1 MMDTQAAAPHPLRTR
16 CAAVAAQLSQ
26 NAPCVRKTNA
36 MTHGGQTMSM
46 ESMHTDMDWGNAVVI
61 DPKRL
66 NALAADVHT
75 LRRGRMF
82 LRSTLVGLAL
92 VASAVSLTAYD
103 QAERLSRLSHEVHE
117 QRKSA
122 ERSSLALATL
132 ARSHQNILSATTL
145 APSVGTKSWGRR
157 FIVTK
162 YLPTSPAYGK
172 FNTGRTSTLLKAD
185 PKARIVAV
193 DPKVIP
199 YGSWIW
205 IEGLGWYQA
214 QDCGAWI
221 KGFRLDVLTATEK
234 EALEYGKQERF
245 AIVVPPDPSTP
256 RA

>member
-1 MMDTQAAAPHPLRTR
+1 
-16 CAAVAAQLSQ
+16 
-26 NAPCVRKTNA
+26 
-36 MTHGGQTMSM
+36 MSM
-46 ESMHTDMDWGNAVVI
+46 ETEMDWGNAIVI

-66 NALAADVHT
+66 TALAADVT
-75 LRRGRMF
+75 QLRRTRGF
-82 LRSTLVGLAL
+82 LRAGLAGL
-92 VASAVSLTAYD
+92 SLIALSVSLTAYQ
-103 QAERLSRLSHEVHE
+103 QADRLNQLRREVHE
-117 QRKSA
+117 QRRNA
-122 ERSSLALATL
+122 DRSSLALATL
-132 ARSHQNILSATTL
+132 SRSHQNMLSATTVS
-145 APSVGTKSWGRR
+145 PSVGTKSWGRR
-157 FIVTK
+157 FTVTK

-172 FNTGRTSTLLKAD
+172 FNTGRTSTWMKAD
-185 PKARIVAV
+185 PNARIVAV

-245 AIVVPPDPSTP
+245 AIVVPPDGAKGSTP

>member
-1 MMDTQAAAPHPLRTR
+1 MST
-16 CAAVAAQLSQ
+16 Q
-26 NAPCVRKTNA
+26 NA
-36 MTHGGQTMSM
+36 
-46 ESMHTDMDWGNAVVI
+46 DWGNAIVI

-66 NALAADVHT
+66 SALATDVQQ
-75 LRRGRMF
+75 LRRHRLF
-82 LRSTLVGLAL
+82 LQSTLAALAL
-92 VASAVSLTAYD
+92 IALSVSLTAYS
-103 QAERLSRLSHEVHE
+103 QADRLTRLSREVQE
-117 QRKSA
+117 QRKNA
-122 ERSSLALATL
+122 ETSSLALATL
-132 ARSHQNILSATTL
+132 SRSHQNILSATTL

-157 FIVTK
+157 FVVTK

-185 PKARIVAV
+185 PNARIVAV

-234 EALEYGKQERF
+234 DALEYGKQERF
-245 AIVVPPDPSTP
+245 AIVVPPDGAKGPTP